1 MLLPPTLFQELH
13 RRKEEKDVDN
23 VAIIQEELYLK
34 MKSEMISIEIIHYIL
49 CNLSPNPPFIMASI

>member
-1 MLLPPTLFQELH
+1 MLLPPTMFRELH

-49 CNLSPNPPFIMASI
+49 FIMAS